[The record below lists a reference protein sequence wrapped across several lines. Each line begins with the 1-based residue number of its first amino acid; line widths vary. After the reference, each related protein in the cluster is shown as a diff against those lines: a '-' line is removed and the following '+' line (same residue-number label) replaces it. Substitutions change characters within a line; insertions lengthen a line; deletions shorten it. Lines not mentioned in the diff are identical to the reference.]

1 MDAIQ
6 RLSYLRALYRK
17 PETGSY
23 RLSTS
28 PLLRGRTFALL
39 AGLAFI
45 AVDQLVKL
53 LALVSLHANSFKIG
67 SNPINLALELSLNPG
82 AFLSLGAALPPQVK
96 QLIFIVGVAIVV
108 AWAMGWSLANWSQ
121 PLRKVLP
128 LYAIALGGIAN
139 LIDRVFR
146 DGHVVDYIVLNVG
159 PTHTG
164 VFNIAD
170 IAITAGALFLM
181 FDLFVKP
188 RKA

>member
-1 MDAIQ
+1 M
-6 RLSYLRALYRK
+6 
-17 PETGSY
+17 
-23 RLSTS
+23 STS
-28 PLLRGRTFALL
+28 SLLRSRTFALF
-39 AGLAFI
+39 AGIAFV
-45 AVDQLVKL
+45 AMDQLVKL
-53 LALVSLHANSFKIG
+53 LALVSLQANSFKFG
-67 SNPINLALELSLNPG
+67 ASPLNLALELSLNPG

-96 QLIFIVGVAIVV
+96 QLIFIVGVAVVV
-108 AWAMGWSLANWSQ
+108 AWAMGWSLSNWNQ

-146 DGHVVDYIVLNVG
+146 DGHVVDYMVLNVG

-170 IAITAGALFLM
+170 IAITAGAIYLM
-181 FDLFVKP
+181 IDLLVQP

>member
-1 MDAIQ
+1 MDDTG
-6 RLSYLRALYRK
+6 RLGYLLAPPDR
-17 PETGSY
+17 PGTGTY

-39 AGLAFI
+39 AGIAFI

-53 LALVSLHANSFKIG
+53 LALVSLQAQSFKIG
-67 SNPINLALELSLNPG
+67 STPFSLALELSLNPG

-96 QLIFIVGVAIVV
+96 QLIFIVGVAVV
-108 AWAMGWSLANWSQ
+108 VTWAMWWSLSNWNL

-128 LYAIALGGIAN
+128 MYAIALGGIAN

-146 DGHVVDYIVLNVG
+146 DGHVVDYMVLNLG

-170 IAITAGALFLM
+170 IAITAGALWLM
-181 FDLFVKP
+181 VDLFMKP
-188 RKA
+188 RKV

>member
-1 MDAIQ
+1 M
-6 RLSYLRALYRK
+6 
-17 PETGSY
+17 
-23 RLSTS
+23 STS

-39 AGLAFI
+39 AGIAFV

-53 LALVSLHANSFKIG
+53 LALVSLQANSLKIG

-96 QLIFIVGVAIVV
+96 QLIFIIGVAVVV
-108 AWAMGWSLANWSQ
+108 AWAMGWSLSNWNQ
-121 PLRKVLP
+121 PLHKVLP

-146 DGHVVDYIVLNVG
+146 DGHVVDYMVLNIG
-159 PTHTG
+159 PAHTG

-170 IAITAGALFLM
+170 IAITVGALYLLIE
-181 FDLFVKP
+181 LFMKP

>member
-1 MDAIQ
+1 M
-6 RLSYLRALYRK
+6 
-17 PETGSY
+17 
-23 RLSTS
+23 STS
-28 PLLRGRTFALL
+28 PLLRDRTFALL

-53 LALVSLHANSFKIG
+53 LALVSLHAHSFKIG
-67 SNPINLALELSLNPG
+67 ANPINLALELSLNPG

-96 QLIFIVGVAIVV
+96 QLIFIVGVAVVV
-108 AWAMGWSLANWSQ
+108 AWALWWSLSNWNQ

-146 DGHVVDYIVLNVG
+146 DGHVVDYMVLNVG
-159 PTHTG
+159 PAHTG

-170 IAITAGALFLM
+170 IAITVGALYLM
-181 FDLFVKP
+181 MDVFMKP

>member
-1 MDAIQ
+1 M
-6 RLSYLRALYRK
+6 
-17 PETGSY
+17 
-23 RLSTS
+23 STS

-39 AGLAFI
+39 AGIAFI

-53 LALVSLHANSFKIG
+53 LALVSLQANSFKIG

-96 QLIFIVGVAIVV
+96 QLIFIVGVAVVV
-108 AWAMGWSLANWSQ
+108 AWAMWWALSNWSQ

-146 DGHVVDYIVLNVG
+146 DGHVVDYMVLNVG
-159 PTHTG
+159 PMHTG

-170 IAITAGALFLM
+170 IAITAGAVYLM
-181 FDLFVKP
+181 IDLFVKP
-188 RKA
+188 RRV

>member
-1 MDAIQ
+1 M
-6 RLSYLRALYRK
+6 
-17 PETGSY
+17 
-23 RLSTS
+23 STS

-45 AVDQLVKL
+45 AMDQLVKL
-53 LALVSLHANSFKIG
+53 LALVSLHAHSFKIG
-67 SNPINLALELSLNPG
+67 ANPINLALELSLNPG

-96 QLIFIVGVAIVV
+96 QLIFIVGVAVVV
-108 AWAMGWSLANWSQ
+108 ARALWWSLSNWNQ

-146 DGHVVDYIVLNVG
+146 DGHVVDYMVLNVG
-159 PTHTG
+159 PAHTG

-170 IAITAGALFLM
+170 IAITVGALYLM
-181 FDLFVKP
+181 MDVFMKP

>member
-1 MDAIQ
+1 M
-6 RLSYLRALYRK
+6 
-17 PETGSY
+17 
-23 RLSTS
+23 STS
-28 PLLRGRTFALL
+28 PLLRGRTFAIL
-39 AGLAFI
+39 AGIAFI
-45 AVDQLVKL
+45 AIDQLVKL
-53 LALVSLHANSFKIG
+53 LALTSLQSQSIKIG
-67 SNPINLALELSLNPG
+67 ANPFNLALELSLNPG

-96 QLIFIVGVAIVV
+96 QLIFIVGVAVVV
-108 AWAMGWSLANWSQ
+108 AWAMGWSLANWHQ

-146 DGHVVDYIVLNVG
+146 EGHVVDYMVLNVG

-170 IAITAGALFLM
+170 IAITAGALWLM
-181 FDLFVKP
+181 VDLFLTP

>member
-1 MDAIQ
+1 M
-6 RLSYLRALYRK
+6 
-17 PETGSY
+17 
-23 RLSTS
+23 STS

-39 AGLAFI
+39 AGIAFVT
-45 AVDQLVKL
+45 VDQLVKL
-53 LALVSLHANSFKIG
+53 LALVSLQVNSLKIG

-96 QLIFIVGVAIVV
+96 QLIFIVGVAVVV
-108 AWAMGWSLANWSQ
+108 AWAMGWSLSNWNQ

-146 DGHVVDYIVLNVG
+146 DGHVVDYMVLNVG
-159 PTHTG
+159 PAHTG

-170 IAITAGALFLM
+170 IAITVGALYLLIE
-181 FDLFVKP
+181 LFMKP

>member
-1 MDAIQ
+1 M
-6 RLSYLRALYRK
+6 
-17 PETGSY
+17 
-23 RLSTS
+23 STS

-39 AGLAFI
+39 AGIAFI

-53 LALVSLHANSFKIG
+53 LALISLQASSFKIG

-82 AFLSLGAALPPQVK
+82 TFLSLGAALPPQVK
-96 QLIFIVGVAIVV
+96 QLIFIVGVAVVV
-108 AWAMGWSLANWSQ
+108 AWAMWWSLSNWSQ

-146 DGHVVDYIVLNVG
+146 DGHVVDYMVLNVG

-181 FDLFVKP
+181 LDLFMKP
-188 RKA
+188 HKS

>member
-1 MDAIQ
+1 M
-6 RLSYLRALYRK
+6 
-17 PETGSY
+17 
-23 RLSTS
+23 
-28 PLLRGRTFALL
+28 RGRTFALL
-39 AGLAFI
+39 AGIAFVT
-45 AVDQLVKL
+45 VDQLVKL
-53 LALVSLHANSFKIG
+53 LALVSLQANSLKIG

-96 QLIFIVGVAIVV
+96 QLIFIVGVAVVV
-108 AWAMGWSLANWSQ
+108 AWAMGWSLSNWNQ

-146 DGHVVDYIVLNVG
+146 DGHVVDYMVLNVG
-159 PTHTG
+159 PAHTG

-170 IAITAGALFLM
+170 IAITVGALYLLIE
-181 FDLFVKP
+181 LFMKP

>member
-1 MDAIQ
+1 M
-6 RLSYLRALYRK
+6 
-17 PETGSY
+17 
-23 RLSTS
+23 STS
-28 PLLRGRTFALL
+28 SLLRGRTFALF
-39 AGLAFI
+39 AGIAFI

-53 LALVSLHANSFKIG
+53 LALVSLQANSFKFG
-67 SNPINLALELSLNPG
+67 ASPLNLALELSLNPG
-82 AFLSLGAALPPQVK
+82 AFLSLGAALPTQVK
-96 QLIFIVGVAIVV
+96 QLIFIAGVAVVV
-108 AWAMGWSLANWSQ
+108 AWALGWSLSNWNQ

-146 DGHVVDYIVLNVG
+146 DGHVVDYMVLNVG

-170 IAITAGALFLM
+170 IAITAGVIYLM
-181 FDLFVKP
+181 IDLLVQP

>member
-1 MDAIQ
+1 M
-6 RLSYLRALYRK
+6 
-17 PETGSY
+17 
-23 RLSTS
+23 STS
-28 PLLRGRTFALL
+28 SLLRSRTFALF
-39 AGLAFI
+39 AGIAFVAI
-45 AVDQLVKL
+45 DQLVKL
-53 LALVSLHANSFKIG
+53 LALVSLQANSFKFGAI
-67 SNPINLALELSLNPG
+67 PLNLALELSLNPG
-82 AFLSLGAALPPQVK
+82 AFLSLGAALPSQVK
-96 QLIFIVGVAIVV
+96 QLIFIVGVAVVV
-108 AWAMGWSLANWSQ
+108 AWALGWSLSNWNQ

-146 DGHVVDYIVLNVG
+146 DGHVVDYMVLNVG

-181 FDLFVKP
+181 LDLIVKP

>member
-1 MDAIQ
+1 M
-6 RLSYLRALYRK
+6 
-17 PETGSY
+17 
-23 RLSTS
+23 STS

-53 LALVSLHANSFKIG
+53 LALVSLHAHSFKIG
-67 SNPINLALELSLNPG
+67 ANPINLALELSLNPG

-96 QLIFIVGVAIVV
+96 QLIFIVGVAVVV
-108 AWAMGWSLANWSQ
+108 AWALWWSLSNWNQ

-139 LIDRVFR
+139 LIDRLFR
-146 DGHVVDYIVLNVG
+146 DGHVVDYMVLNVG
-159 PTHTG
+159 PAHTG

-170 IAITAGALFLM
+170 IAITVGALYLM
-181 FDLFVKP
+181 MDVFMKP

>member
-1 MDAIQ
+1 M
-6 RLSYLRALYRK
+6 
-17 PETGSY
+17 
-23 RLSTS
+23 STS

-53 LALVSLHANSFKIG
+53 LALVSLHAHSFKIG
-67 SNPINLALELSLNPG
+67 ANPINLALELSLNPG
-82 AFLSLGAALPPQVK
+82 AFLSLGAALPTQVK
-96 QLIFIVGVAIVV
+96 QLIFIVGVAVVV
-108 AWAMGWSLANWSQ
+108 AWALWWSLSNWNQ

-146 DGHVVDYIVLNVG
+146 DGHVVDYMVLNVG
-159 PTHTG
+159 PAHTG

-170 IAITAGALFLM
+170 IAITVGALYLM
-181 FDLFVKP
+181 MDVFMKP

>member
-1 MDAIQ
+1 M
-6 RLSYLRALYRK
+6 
-17 PETGSY
+17 
-23 RLSTS
+23 
-28 PLLRGRTFALL
+28 
-39 AGLAFI
+39 
-45 AVDQLVKL
+45 DQLVKL
-53 LALVSLHANSFKIG
+53 LALVSLQANSLKIG

-96 QLIFIVGVAIVV
+96 QLIFIVGVAVVV
-108 AWAMGWSLANWSQ
+108 AWAMGWSLSNWNQ

-146 DGHVVDYIVLNVG
+146 DGHVVDYMVLNVG
-159 PTHTG
+159 PAHTG

-170 IAITAGALFLM
+170 IAITVGALYLLIE
-181 FDLFVKP
+181 LFMKP

>member
-1 MDAIQ
+1 M
-6 RLSYLRALYRK
+6 
-17 PETGSY
+17 
-23 RLSTS
+23 STS
-28 PLLRGRTFALL
+28 PLLRSRTFALF
-39 AGLAFI
+39 AGIAFI

-67 SNPINLALELSLNPG
+67 SNPINLALELSLNPS

-108 AWAMGWSLANWSQ
+108 AWAMAWSLTHWSQ

-146 DGHVVDYIVLNVG
+146 DGHVVDYMVLNVG

-170 IAITAGALFLM
+170 IAITAGAIYLM
-181 FDLFVKP
+181 LDLFIKP

>member
-1 MDAIQ
+1 M
-6 RLSYLRALYRK
+6 
-17 PETGSY
+17 
-23 RLSTS
+23 STS
-28 PLLRGRTFALL
+28 SLLRSRTFALF
-39 AGLAFI
+39 AGIAFI
-45 AVDQLVKL
+45 AIDQLVKL
-53 LALVSLHANSFKIG
+53 LALVSLQANSFKFG
-67 SNPINLALELSLNPG
+67 ASPINLALELSLNPG
-82 AFLSLGAALPPQVK
+82 AFLSLGATLPAQVK
-96 QLIFIVGVAIVV
+96 QLIFILGVAVVV
-108 AWAMGWSLANWSQ
+108 AWAMGWSLSNWNQ

-146 DGHVVDYIVLNVG
+146 DGHVVDYMVLNVG

-181 FDLFVKP
+181 LDLFVKP

>member
-1 MDAIQ
+1 M
-6 RLSYLRALYRK
+6 
-17 PETGSY
+17 
-23 RLSTS
+23 STS
-28 PLLRGRTFALL
+28 SLLRGRTFALF
-39 AGLAFI
+39 AGIAFI

-53 LALVSLHANSFKIG
+53 LALVSLQTNSFKFG
-67 SNPINLALELSLNPG
+67 ASPLNLALELSLNPG

-96 QLIFIVGVAIVV
+96 QLIFIVGVAVVV
-108 AWAMGWSLANWSQ
+108 AWALGWSLSNWNQ

-146 DGHVVDYIVLNVG
+146 DGHVVDYMVLNVG

-170 IAITAGALFLM
+170 IAITAGALWLLV
-181 FDLFVKP
+181 DLLVKP
-188 RKA
+188 HKAEA

>member
-1 MDAIQ
+1 M
-6 RLSYLRALYRK
+6 
-17 PETGSY
+17 
-23 RLSTS
+23 STS
-28 PLLRGRTFALL
+28 SLLRSRTFALF
-39 AGLAFI
+39 AGIAFI

-53 LALVSLHANSFKIG
+53 LALVSLQTNSFKFG
-67 SNPINLALELSLNPG
+67 TSPLNLALELSLNPG

-96 QLIFIVGVAIVV
+96 QLIFIVGVAVVV
-108 AWAMGWSLANWSQ
+108 AWALGWSLSNWNQ

-146 DGHVVDYIVLNVG
+146 DGHVVDYMVLNVG

-170 IAITAGALFLM
+170 IAITAGAIYLM
-181 FDLFVKP
+181 IDLLVQP

>member
-1 MDAIQ
+1 M
-6 RLSYLRALYRK
+6 
-17 PETGSY
+17 
-23 RLSTS
+23 STS
-28 PLLRGRTFALL
+28 SLLRSRTFALF
-39 AGLAFI
+39 AGIAFV
-45 AVDQLVKL
+45 AMDQLVKL
-53 LALVSLHANSFKIG
+53 LALVSLQANSFKFG
-67 SNPINLALELSLNPG
+67 ASPLNLALELSLNPG

-96 QLIFIVGVAIVV
+96 QLIFIVGVAVVV
-108 AWAMGWSLANWSQ
+108 AWALGWSLSNWNQ

-146 DGHVVDYIVLNVG
+146 DGHVVDYMVLNVG

-170 IAITAGALFLM
+170 IAITAGAIYLM
-181 FDLFVKP
+181 IDLLVQP

>member
-1 MDAIQ
+1 
-6 RLSYLRALYRK
+6 
-17 PETGSY
+17 
-23 RLSTS
+23 LSTS

-39 AGLAFI
+39 AGIAFI

-53 LALVSLHANSFKIG
+53 LALVSLQAQSFKIG
-67 SNPINLALELSLNPG
+67 ATPFNLALELSLNPG
-82 AFLSLGAALPPQVK
+82 AFLSLGAALPPQAK
-96 QLIFIVGVAIVV
+96 QLVFIVGVAVVV
-108 AWAMGWSLANWSQ
+108 AWAMWWSLSNWNQ

-146 DGHVVDYIVLNVG
+146 DGHVVDYMVLNLG

-170 IAITAGALFLM
+170 IAITAGALWLM
-181 FDLFVKP
+181 LDLFVKP
-188 RKA
+188 RKV

>member
-1 MDAIQ
+1 M
-6 RLSYLRALYRK
+6 
-17 PETGSY
+17 
-23 RLSTS
+23 STS

-39 AGLAFI
+39 AGIAFI
-45 AVDQLVKL
+45 VVDQLVKL
-53 LALVSLHANSFKIG
+53 LALASLHDQSFKIG
-67 SNPINLALELSLNPG
+67 ATPFNLALELSLNPG

-96 QLIFIVGVAIVV
+96 QLIFIVGVAVVV
-108 AWAMGWSLANWSQ
+108 AWAMWWSLSNWNQ

-146 DGHVVDYIVLNVG
+146 GGHVVDYMVLNLG

-170 IAITAGALFLM
+170 IAITAGALWLM
-181 FDLFVKP
+181 LDLFIKP
-188 RKA
+188 RKV